1 MVDYSLSND
10 RLIGMI
16 QQQENK
22 DLYKIGCFGKIT
34 AFNETPDKRYLISL
48 EGISCFKISKEIKTK
63 HKFRIFKVEN
73 IKNYNQNYLEEDLKK
88 EILERFKKYNEFK
101 KLNVNI
107 NDLSELKIFD
117 LLKFIVMISPFDF
130 GTKQMFLELSS
141 SKELYENLLSTLEI
155 ELASKQS
162 ITTLN

>member
-1 MVDYSLSND
+1 M
-10 RLIGMI
+10 
-16 QQQENK
+16 
-22 DLYKIGCFGKIT
+22 
-34 AFNETPDKRYLISL
+34 
-48 EGISCFKISKEIKTK
+48 
-63 HKFRIFKVEN
+63 
-73 IKNYNQNYLEEDLKK
+73 KK
-88 EILERFKKYNEFK
+88 EIFERFKKYNEFK

>member
-1 MVDYSLSND
+1 MIIPIFPLNGAILFPQTNLPLNIFEERYISMVDYSLSND

-48 EGISCFKISKEIKTK
+48 EELVVLKFQRNKTK

-88 EILERFKKYNEFK
+88 EILKDLK
-101 KLNVNI
+101 NI
-107 NDLSELKIFD
+107 TSLK
-117 LLKFIVMISPFDF
+117 
-130 GTKQMFLELSS
+130 
-141 SKELYENLLSTLEI
+141 N
-155 ELASKQS
+155 
-162 ITTLN
+162 

>member
-73 IKNYNQNYLEEDLKK
+73 IKIPCTEPDIKSGLPSSYDVAVSKSNLSRFRSKNGDLTYYIALEPD
-88 EILERFKKYNEFK
+88 
-101 KLNVNI
+101 
-107 NDLSELKIFD
+107 
-117 LLKFIVMISPFDF
+117 
-130 GTKQMFLELSS
+130 
-141 SKELYENLLSTLEI
+141 STFE
-155 ELASKQS
+155 
-162 ITTLN
+162 